1 MNEYQVSKNYY
12 ETSSRTPSG
21 ESGEV
26 IRGVG
31 LKRTYRI
38 GALEVHALNGVD
50 VSIPEGLVVAFKGR
64 SGSGKTTL
72 LNLLGGLDQPD
83 QGQVYIGGKLLA
95 AMSEQEVTRLR
106 RNRIG
111 FVFQSFA
118 LVPTFSAYENVELP
132 LRIAGSTPERRDRRT
147 RECLDMVG
155 LLRWSEH
162 RPYEMSGG
170 QQQRIGIARALANS
184 PALILADE
192 PTGELDTTSGRRIL
206 SLFRRIAERDAIT
219 VVIATHDPIIEE
231 YASVIYELSDGK
243 ITGISRT

>member
-1 MNEYQVSKNYY
+1 MNEYKVSDSYHEPPPGTPPV
-12 ETSSRTPSG
+12 ETG
-21 ESGEV
+21 EI
-26 IRGVG
+26 IRCEG
-31 LKRTYRI
+31 LKRTYSI
-38 GALEVHALNGVD
+38 GALKVHALNGVD
-50 VSIPEGLVVAFKGR
+50 VSIQKGMLVAFKGR

-83 QGQVYIGGKLLA
+83 EGQVYVEGKHLA
-95 AMSEQEVTRLR
+95 AMTEQEITRLR

-132 LRIAGSTPERRDRRT
+132 LRIAGRSPDWREKRA

-170 QQQRIGIARALANS
+170 QQQRIAIARALANS

-192 PTGELDTTSGRRIL
+192 PTGELDTSSGRRTL
-206 SLFRRIAERDAIT
+206 NLFRRIAEKDALTI
-219 VVIATHDPIIEE
+219 VIATHDPIIEE
-231 YASVIYELSDGK
+231 YASVIYELTDGK
-243 ITGISRT
+243 ITNITKA